1 MIRYEPHPAWLR
13 DILHLPISYALR
25 RALYGALAM
34 GAYAWVVCLAFE
46 HTGSLRLPHSG
57 STVGIA
63 GAVVSFGIAFR
74 LNNAYARWWEGRTH
88 WGALVNHARNLAVL
102 ANVFWSRADVVGRL
116 RMAGLLGD
124 FCVGLALHLR
134 GELHAADLESV
145 ESDEREIAD
154 GRRHPLSYLS
164 ELVWREIDTRRADGT
179 IDCAQVLALRP
190 HAEALLDITGAC
202 ERIRNTPIPFAV
214 TVVTRLFLLSF
225 LLLVPVGLHEDFG
238 NVMVPLSM
246 VAFFGLAAM
255 DVLAAELENPF
266 GIDCNDL
273 PTRTIAETIRRNVHE
288 ILGVERVG
296 APDVEPLAPP
306 LYSKIH

>member
-1 MIRYEPHPAWLR
+1 MIRYEPQPAWLR
-13 DILHLPISYALR
+13 DIVHLPISYALR
-25 RALYGALAM
+25 RALYGSLAM
-34 GAYAWVVCLAFE
+34 GAYAWSICLVFE
-46 HTGSLRLPHSG
+46 RVGGVRLPHSG

-74 LNNAYARWWEGRTH
+74 LNNAYARWWEGRVH

-102 ANVFWSRADVVGRL
+102 ANVSWSRGDLAGRR

-134 GELHAADLESV
+134 GELHAADLEAV
-145 ESDEREIAD
+145 DGDEREIA
-154 GRRHPLSYLS
+154 GRRRHPLSYLS
-164 ELVWREIDTRRADGT
+164 ELVWREIDERRANGVLDT
-179 IDCAQVLALRP
+179 AQVLALRP
-190 HAEALLDITGAC
+190 HAAALLDITGAC

-214 TVVTRLFLLSF
+214 TVVTRLFLFAF

-238 NVMVPLSM
+238 DVMVPLSM
-246 VAFFGLAAM
+246 AAFFGLAAM

-273 PTRTIAETIRRNVHE
+273 PTRSIAEAIRRNVHE
-288 ILGVERVG
+288 ILGVEREG
-296 APDVEPLAPP
+296 APDREPLAPAP
-306 LYSKIH
+306 YAKIH